1 MKEQLITLA
10 QDVAMPASPTTTLGI
25 GAAIVAAVTAV
36 WGWFRNELNDCKKDR
51 KDLYT
56 KVDKLH
62 EDVSNLSLRVGQ
74 VERPRS

>member
-10 QDVAMPASPTTTLGI
+10 QDVAMPASPSTTVGVV
-25 GAAIVAAVTAV
+25 AAIVAAIGGV
-36 WGWFRNELNDCKKDR
+36 WSWFRAELNDCKKDR